1 MGAVSW
7 SNMHYRRG
15 GVRSLLQD
23 IDYREQRSVG
33 VWAAFLDFSPCEIYL
48 ARLGD
53 GRIANYHSIEG
64 LPDAV
69 VTRRPF
75 TWGIVSVKPT
85 LIPGFE
91 RNGFFY
97 TCNAAARATAEWASR

>member
-1 MGAVSW
+1 MV
-7 SNMHYRRG
+7 N
-15 GVRSLLQD
+15 LQQD
-23 IDYREQRSVG
+23 IDYREQRSLG
-33 VWAAFLDFSPCEIYL
+33 FRPAFMDSMTCEIYL

-53 GRIANYHSIEG
+53 GRPASFHSTEG

-69 VTRRPF
+69 VTRQPF
-75 TWGIVSVKPT
+75 TGRIANVKPT

-97 TCNAAARATAEWASR
+97 TCTAAARAAAQWASR